1 MIYLCF
7 EMENSSTCVRVFAD
21 QEQIRQCAE
30 KIKGAELVFERLA
43 QVLDLAGNA
52 NRLKIIYLLQQDS
65 NLCVCDLSDILGMT
79 ISAVSQ
85 HLRKLKDAQLIQAR
99 KVGQTVFYSLRT
111 ESTGILHS
119 LLEHLETMQTA
130 PSLTA

>member
-1 MIYLCF
+1 
-7 EMENSSTCVRVFAD
+7 MENSPNCIRVFAD

-30 KIKGAELVFERLA
+30 KIKDAEPGFNRLA

-52 NRLKIIYLLQQDS
+52 NRLKIIYLLREDS

-79 ISAVSQ
+79 IPAVSQ

-99 KVGQTVFYSLRT
+99 KVGQTVYYSLRT

-119 LLEHLETMQTA
+119 LLEHLETMQIVPLLA
-130 PSLTA
+130 A

>member
-1 MIYLCF
+1 
-7 EMENSSTCVRVFAD
+7 MENSPNCIRGFAD

-30 KIKGAELVFERLA
+30 KIKDAEPGFNRLA

-52 NRLKIIYLLQQDS
+52 NRLKIIYLLREDS

-79 ISAVSQ
+79 IPAVSQ

-99 KVGQTVFYSLRT
+99 KVGQTVYYSLRT
-111 ESTGILHS
+111 ESTGILDS
-119 LLEHLETMQTA
+119 LLEHLETMQIVPLLA
-130 PSLTA
+130 A

>member
-1 MIYLCF
+1 MK
-7 EMENSSTCVRVFAD
+7 NSPNCVRVFAD
-21 QEQIRQCAE
+21 REQIRQCTQKIQQAE
-30 KIKGAELVFERLA
+30 PVFNRLA

-52 NRLKIIYLLQQDS
+52 NRLKIIYLLREES

-79 ISAVSQ
+79 IPAVSQ

-119 LLEHLETMQTA
+119 LLDHLETMQAA
-130 PSLTA
+130 PFLTL

>member
-1 MIYLCF
+1 
-7 EMENSSTCVRVFAD
+7 MENTPSCVRVFAD

-30 KIKGAELVFERLA
+30 KIKNAESVFDRLA

-52 NRLKIIYLLQQDS
+52 NRLKIIYLLREES

-79 ISAVSQ
+79 IPAVSQ
-85 HLRKLKDAQLIQAR
+85 HLRKLKDAQLIQSR

-119 LLEHLETMQTA
+119 LLEHLETMQTTPFLSA
-130 PSLTA
+130 